1 MATRKPNYQV
11 KTETSKTT
19 NRYQDGE
26 LPAKPSGARFKGR
39 GNYDRPT
46 QEQIAR
52 DKRKPESKQKIY
64 VERREKRSD
73 KNPSVEYKSF
83 GNGGFIGMIG
93 SINKKK

>member
-46 QEQIAR
+46 QEMC
-52 DKRKPESKQKIY
+52 Y
-64 VERREKRSD
+64 LRS
-73 KNPSVEYKSF
+73 PSYQQLGFTF
-83 GNGGFIGMIG
+83 GVDRL
-93 SINKKK
+93 